1 PLTAGETVTV
11 EIQGSPYW
19 TVEAAEDIWAG
30 TLVTTAADGRLQIF
44 KDGVQYIGYSTHS
57 AKAGELVTFVRKP
70 GLRLGAFASGG
81 LQVAAAEVEA
91 ESAKTTKK
99 SKAEKKER
107 GGEGM
112 SNPADRMSPMSGKV
126 YGPDGKVYWL
136 TDLLQ
141 GAGGGAAMQF
151 LYGDGDPTAGLGRD
165 GDVYLSTSSGDLLK
179 REDGDW
185 ALLMNLVGPQGPQ
198 G

>member
-1 PLTAGETVTV
+1 MKFSALVHEDIPANRLVCFGGLGSVPDRDPDTAYLRLAREEELPDLVATRALTAGETVTV
-11 EIQGSPYW
+11 EIKGSPYW

-70 GLRLGAFASGG
+70 GLRWGAFASGG

-99 SKAEKKER
+99 SKAEKKE
-107 GGEGM
+107 
-112 SNPADRMSPMSGKV
+112 
-126 YGPDGKVYWL
+126 
-136 TDLLQ
+136 
-141 GAGGGAAMQF
+141 
-151 LYGDGDPTAGLGRD
+151 
-165 GDVYLSTSSGDLLK
+165 
-179 REDGDW
+179 
-185 ALLMNLVGPQGPQ
+185 
-198 G
+198 